1 MCIMKNFLVRIQI
14 ITNIERNISRLW
26 RICVVNTALRLKIL
40 SVMFVIISWVPLTN
54 LDKEVLC

>member
-26 RICVVNTALRLKIL
+26 RICMVNTALQLKIL

>member
-1 MCIMKNFLVRIQI
+1 MKNFLVRIQI

-40 SVMFVIISWVPLTN
+40 SVMFVIISCVPLTN

>member
-1 MCIMKNFLVRIQI
+1 MKNFLVRIQI

-26 RICVVNTALRLKIL
+26 RICMVNTALQLKIL